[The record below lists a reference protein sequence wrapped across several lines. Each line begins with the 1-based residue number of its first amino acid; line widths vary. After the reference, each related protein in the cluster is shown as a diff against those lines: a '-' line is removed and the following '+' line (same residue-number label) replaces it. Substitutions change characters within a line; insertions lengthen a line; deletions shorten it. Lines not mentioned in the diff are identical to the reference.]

1 MQRRHQATLMQ
12 PLHRDL
18 QTLNCK
24 THNRTTGN
32 GVGNCSCKT
41 GWISTP
47 KRKKTILKHLL
58 QGHFKRKSLVPKLRT
73 SSDESPL
80 QPWCSHSNPIYDVQL
95 QKRKVLRMQPR
106 CPATLPQPLQCI
118 LQHDVANTNVS
129 THMAAPDDN
138 NHAAI
143 PMRSATFCNHR
154 FKRCIELRTRQQPLL
169 AEHRGGTNSRMKRPQ
184 PHPPHTGGTVH
195 RRCNHFTRKDT
206 GFRAP
211 ASSPTQAPCNVHAAI
226 TMHFAAWRG

>member
-1 MQRRHQATLMQ
+1 
-12 PLHRDL
+12 
-18 QTLNCK
+18 
-24 THNRTTGN
+24 
-32 GVGNCSCKT
+32 
-41 GWISTP
+41 
-47 KRKKTILKHLL
+47 
-58 QGHFKRKSLVPKLRT
+58 
-73 SSDESPL
+73 
-80 QPWCSHSNPIYDVQL
+80 
-95 QKRKVLRMQPR
+95 MQPR

-226 TMHFAAWRG
+226 TMHFAA